1 MIVTFHEK
9 IDSGAFG
16 DVWRATDSLDRQVAV
31 KIIRS
36 AGAGVS
42 DALDHAKALA
52 RASHPNV
59 VVVYNV
65 EKVRDPDTGSEA
77 DGIVMELLR
86 GQTLEDRIEGPAL
99 TLEEVRS
106 IGFGAID
113 GLEHIHAQ
121 GLTHGDLHN
130 KNVMV
135 DGGQVKIIDI
145 LYLDSLAALT
155 TQSQKERRRRDLVS
169 LRLIL
174 QDLLCYSELDPG
186 ERTEFNNLLH
196 TSSDIA
202 AIRLAFDDVTSPD
215 STHDAQ
221 RLLDH
226 AFRRVTDENFV
237 EGDKYA
243 SALKD
248 ETPRTIVLPLLKKL
262 IEERQ
267 FAPKHRAYVRAL
279 WSTLTEDEIAEIV
292 QILNVRLE
300 EDTPNG
306 NWCPNL
312 RLVARLGKELWH
324 RLSPAIRIK
333 LESMITNDILSGRY
347 DIYGGATRSGSL
359 GTYVNTLWP
368 VFSNPEAVIDNIES
382 MLHQG
387 WYTQNYIAKNFLATL
402 PKIAHKPEDRAR
414 LIDALAVA
422 VRNDAKIVV
431 DRLSE
436 LPDDWVKE
444 VEKQSRR

>member
-1 MIVTFHEK
+1 
-9 IDSGAFG
+9 
-16 DVWRATDSLDRQVAV
+16 
-31 KIIRS
+31 
-36 AGAGVS
+36 
-42 DALDHAKALA
+42 
-52 RASHPNV
+52 
-59 VVVYNV
+59 
-65 EKVRDPDTGSEA
+65 
-77 DGIVMELLR
+77 
-86 GQTLEDRIEGPAL
+86 
-99 TLEEVRS
+99 
-106 IGFGAID
+106 
-113 GLEHIHAQ
+113 
-121 GLTHGDLHN
+121 
-130 KNVMV
+130 
-135 DGGQVKIIDI
+135 
-145 LYLDSLAALT
+145 
-155 TQSQKERRRRDLVS
+155 
-169 LRLIL
+169 
-174 QDLLCYSELDPG
+174 
-186 ERTEFNNLLH
+186 
-196 TSSDIA
+196 
-202 AIRLAFDDVTSPD
+202 
-215 STHDAQ
+215 
-221 RLLDH
+221 
-226 AFRRVTDENFV
+226 
-237 EGDKYA
+237 
-243 SALKD
+243 
-248 ETPRTIVLPLLKKL
+248 LLKKL